1 MMVKKGQAALD
12 FLMTYG
18 WALLIIALAA
28 AAIVALGILDMGSF
42 IGSRATGFSQIEPI
56 GWSLDH
62 TGVFNIKLKNNAGTD
77 INVTSVTTS
86 YNSVAGNCSALN
98 PPVGISL
105 PEGSESGV
113 INACTFG
120 AINPGASYSLRLNI
134 NYTDSETGFSYTD
147 AGTVTGKVL

>member
-1 MMVKKGQAALD
+1 MAKKAQAALD

-28 AAIVALGILDMGSF
+28 AAIVALGILDVGSF

-56 GWSLDH
+56 GWSLDQ
-62 TGVFNIKLKNNAGTD
+62 TGAFHIKLKNNAGTG
-77 INVTSVTTS
+77 INVTSVS
-86 YNSVAGNCSALN
+86 AVYNSAAGNCSALD
-98 PPVGISL
+98 VGM

-120 AINPGASYSLRLNI
+120 SMRPGSSYSMRVNI